1 MMIRPT
7 TAADIEEFAGG
18 QLSDTIRAYSIEHEG
33 EVLAMAGIRHSP
45 TKTCFGDIK
54 PEIKKSPRM
63 LVRLARKVTG
73 LMELYDE
80 PVYAIADEDEPTAVN
95 FLLHA
100 GFEYLG
106 KNEQGEVFIW
116 PR

>member
-7 TAADIEEFAGG
+7 TAADIDVFAGG
-18 QLSDTIRAYSIEHEG
+18 PLSDSIRAYSVEHEG

-45 TKTCFGDIK
+45 LKTCFGDIK
-54 PEIKKSPRM
+54 PEIKRHPRM
-63 LVRLARKVTG
+63 LVKLARKVTG
-73 LMELYDE
+73 MIDDYDE

-95 FLLHA
+95 FLLHC
-100 GFEYLG
+100 GFEYIG
-106 KNEQGEVFIW
+106 KNDQGEVFIW